1 MKRRSILPKEGNG
14 MTKSWTLLIA
24 AAIAGLGHSVAPDHW
39 LTYVLTAKAKNLS
52 RFRAMFDLYGD

>member
-1 MKRRSILPKEGNG
+1 